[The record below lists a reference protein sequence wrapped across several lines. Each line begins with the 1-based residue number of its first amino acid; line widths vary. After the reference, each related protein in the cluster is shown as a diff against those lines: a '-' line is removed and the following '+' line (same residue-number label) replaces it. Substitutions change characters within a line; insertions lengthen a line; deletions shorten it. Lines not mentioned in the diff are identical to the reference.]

1 MAGPGHGR
9 GSGRL
14 AAEGEGILTG
24 ADFIEF
30 AALLAQV
37 AEVYGKPRPTSGVLK
52 VFAAA
57 LNGYG
62 LKEISRALSVH
73 VRTSKFMPRPADLIE
88 LLEGTAEARAQT
100 AWQKVMAAQRRCSGY
115 CSVAFDDPLIHY
127 SIERLGG
134 WTELSEM
141 MKKDKPFRERDFIAW
156 YVKGERAG
164 IGWKDVP
171 SHLAGLHELSNRQ
184 CGKDPAL
191 LGLSET
197 YTGAIIR
204 IGDKDAH
211 RPIEAAQ
218 EGDGVH
224 HLVSGVGRG
233 SSP

>member
-1 MAGPGHGR
+1 M
-9 GSGRL
+9 
-14 AAEGEGILTG
+14 TG

-37 AEVYGKPRPTSGVLK
+37 AEVYGKPRPASGVLK

-57 LNGYG
+57 LNGYEM
-62 LKEISRALSVH
+62 KDISRALNVH

-88 LLEGTAEARAQT
+88 YLEGTADDRAQA
-100 AWQKVMAAQRRCSGY
+100 AWQKVLTAQRRCSGY

-156 YVKGERAG
+156 YVKGEQAG

-171 SHLAGLHELSNRQ
+171 VHLAGLHELANRQ

-191 LGLSET
+191 LGLSQA

-204 IGDKDAH
+204 IGAKDAH
-211 RPIEAAQ
+211 SSLEVAQ
-218 EGDGVH
+218 KGNGVH